1 MATAETTVREPML
14 QELFLL
20 GSDSGL
26 IVPSGS
32 INLVYNIAGSSG
44 GPWLPAR
51 ERWAEHTVF
60 EILYISTDTN
70 DNSLVEVLFDYE
82 FKPWLIIYE
91 ELLLHIWLSA

>member
-1 MATAETTVREPML
+1 MYHKDDYHGWWFNFSQLDAAEPRVTMATAETMAREPML

-44 GPWLPAR
+44 GPWLPAQ
-51 ERWAEHTVF
+51 
-60 EILYISTDTN
+60 
-70 DNSLVEVLFDYE
+70 
-82 FKPWLIIYE
+82 
-91 ELLLHIWLSA
+91 